1 MRMNK
6 FTAETQKHRGKLG
19 KTSSVIANF
28 FLALAFYFNNSVA
41 LWFCGLC
48 FFASTSFA
56 QQKIAVL
63 IPEKTYQSQ
72 IFAEK
77 LGNSLTKDFKV
88 LDDSL
93 SAAAFRSASY
103 EKPFNLSLEES
114 KNIGAAIGCDY
125 FLLIKA
131 ENQRRYSFEKKEYYE
146 SYAVVYAVSSRTGR
160 LVFWKLAGSEAETT
174 EKAEKKLFASINNL
188 SAEISDQ
195 LKTTTTDELNEKAAQ
210 KLEKLPAENSL
221 EAKNFRPPLPYRR
234 IKPPYTRLANLYT
247 VEATIDI
254 EIDVDENGK
263 IRRTEITRW
272 AGFGLDESVDK
283 TIRQMNWKPAD
294 RDGKSLPMRVL
305 LRYNFKKIQ

>member
-1 MRMNK
+1 MNRIK
-6 FTAETQKHRGKLG
+6 KLENLC
-19 KTSSVIANF
+19 SSVFI
-28 FLALAFYFNNSVA
+28 
-41 LWFCGLC
+41 CGL
-48 FFASTSFA
+48 FFFISVSFA

-77 LGNSLTKDFKV
+77 LENSLSNNFKI

-93 SAAAFRSASY
+93 SETAFRSARY
-103 EKPFNLSLEES
+103 EKPFNLSLAES
-114 KNIGAAIGCDY
+114 KNVGAAIGCDY

-131 ENQRRYSFEKKEYYE
+131 ENQRRYSFKKKEYYE

-160 LVFWKLAGSEAETT
+160 LVFWKLVGGEAETT
-174 EKAEKKLFASINNL
+174 EKAETKLFDSVNDL
-188 SAEISDQ
+188 SAEISDK
-195 LKTTTTDELNEKAAQ
+195 LKITTKEELNEKAAQ
-210 KLEKLPAENSL
+210 KLEELPAEDSP
-221 EAKNFRPPLPYRR
+221 EAKFFRPPLPYRR
-234 IKPPYTRLANLYT
+234 IKPPYTRLANLYS
-247 VEATIDI
+247 VEATVDI

-263 IRRTEITRW
+263 IQRTEIIRW

-305 LRYNFKKIQ
+305 LRYNFKKIEKDEEQ